1 MSALVRT
8 FQSKFA
14 HGPGPTTDRHLPEQ
28 DVRDFLAR
36 VRDEAKEKNLH
47 FFAVADNPLGGASV
61 TVGSS
66 PAVVNARKAHMRW
79 ERKSGIDPKHD
90 WSKHASSFEGAFTKD
105 SELAKESSRMSALV
119 RTLQSKTAA
128 TRYAKIIRGA
138 EQLKSLPAGTPLT
151 PAQKLMQEQA
161 SAVLANPKIGPV
173 AAAAP
178 KDWLDYIGKFHA
190 GRYLEKPERAA
201 ALAEAANPTT
211 LPGRLKELLQTPHRE
226 IVEAAATN
234 PNVDLRDVRQH
245 YQAVPRL
252 AEANPSLALQRMID
266 PLAKPPEKLPAW
278 KMRTPEQWL
287 GPGDYER
294 TLAHMRENGTSRYSL
309 SSGFS
314 EGHSF
319 PGNAH
324 YATFGE
330 SPALFAKRRAMW
342 DRRGIGPWSVPPADL
357 QEFLALPKTA
367 AFVAQRP
374 LPAVGSVQEALQGTR
389 GIEGLFASSAANPQL
404 AAELPPGKRGV
415 LFTRNLEETRK
426 HLADALKIPVEQV
439 NERVAELIRRS
450 TMRHELTHAM
460 RERAGKMEGF
470 GKPGLRNVLRSY
482 REEGIAS
489 MEGLR
494 ALEKLKAHQT
504 NPELVAQIA
513 TGTLPGIQTSVQH
526 AYKPHGGILRGALS
540 GSLKPLLPIAERL
553 GVLTKKA
560 AAKNVTFA
568 GVPVRIDRPKGYVQ
582 KGVGPDGN
590 VRYRTYH
597 TDYGYIPGTKGGD
610 GEGFDVF
617 LGPKENGRAFLIH
630 QKKDD
635 GTFDEFKLMLGYAD
649 PQSAK
654 AMYLKHIPQKYMG
667 SFQEVPVAMIQG
679 LRGKEVNHKQ
689 IMMKKA
695 EAVWDSFFD
704 NIE

>member
-1 MSALVRT
+1 
-8 FQSKFA
+8 
-14 HGPGPTTDRHLPEQ
+14 
-28 DVRDFLAR
+28 
-36 VRDEAKEKNLH
+36 
-47 FFAVADNPLGGASV
+47 
-61 TVGSS
+61 
-66 PAVVNARKAHMRW
+66 
-79 ERKSGIDPKHD
+79 
-90 WSKHASSFEGAFTKD
+90 
-105 SELAKESSRMSALV
+105 MSALV

-128 TRYAKIIRGA
+128 TRYAKIVRGA

-178 KDWLDYIGKFHA
+178 KDWLDYIGSFHT
-190 GRYLEKPERAA
+190 GRHLDKPERAA

-211 LPGRLKELLQTPHRE
+211 LSGRLKELLQTPHRE

-278 KMRTPEQWL
+278 RMRTPMEWPGL
-287 GPGDYER
+287 GDSR
-294 TLAHMRENGTSRYSL
+294 RSLAHMQENGPTLNVLRKPL
-309 SSGFS
+309 ALAPQDV
-314 EGHSF
+314 HQV
-319 PGNAH
+319 PGGAH
-324 YATFGE
+324 QATLGD
-330 SPALFAKRRAMW
+330 SPAMFAKRRALW
-342 DRRGIGPWSVPPADL
+342 NRRGVGPWAIPPGDV

-374 LPAVGSVQEALQGTR
+374 LPPVGSVQEALQGTR
-389 GIEGLFASSAANPQL
+389 GIEGLFASAAANPQL

-494 ALEKLKAHQT
+494 ALENLKAHQT

-568 GVPVRIDRPKGYVQ
+568 GVPVRIDRPKGFVQ

-597 TDYGYIPGTKGGD
+597 ADYGYIPGTKGGD

-679 LRGKEVNHKQ
+679 LRGKEVNRKQ

>member
-1 MSALVRT
+1 MKLAANRMMKILDQAKRLAPQSVTGALSPVQERTMQQAEALMAHPATSRLSQSALERPKTLFDHYVSVQPRP
-8 FQSKFA
+8 Q
-14 HGPGPTTDRHLPEQ
+14 G
-28 DVRDFLAR
+28 
-36 VRDEAKEKNLH
+36 NLH
-47 FFAVADNPLGGASV
+47 DL
-61 TVGSS
+61 
-66 PAVVNARKAHMRW
+66 
-79 ERKSGIDPKHD
+79 
-90 WSKHASSFEGAFTKD
+90 
-105 SELAKESSRMSALV
+105 
-119 RTLQSKTAA
+119 
-128 TRYAKIIRGA
+128 
-138 EQLKSLPAGTPLT
+138 
-151 PAQKLMQEQA
+151 
-161 SAVLANPKIGPV
+161 
-173 AAAAP
+173 
-178 KDWLDYIGKFHA
+178 
-190 GRYLEKPERAA
+190 
-201 ALAEAANPTT
+201 LAEASNPATSAA
-211 LPGRLKELLQTPHRE
+211 RLGELASTPFRE
-226 IVEAAATN
+226 VVEAAAVN
-234 PNVDLRDVRQH
+234 PNAGAELSRVHQLRPDLAEKNPATALMRMMDPLSSPPKMNEWEMRAFKSDLRSKGNRRFHENLWDHVFTQRPLRIGNER
-245 YQAVPRL
+245 V
-252 AEANPSLALQRMID
+252 EARTDHKDMLGGRRPGRPGWNISTLSDPGSRALQALERS
-266 PLAKPPEKLPAW
+266 PRSQELESLRFPSEKRAFL
-278 KMRTPEQWL
+278 
-287 GPGDYER
+287 
-294 TLAHMRENGTSRYSL
+294 REKT
-309 SSGFS
+309 
-314 EGHSF
+314 
-319 PGNAH
+319 A
-324 YATFGE
+324 A
-330 SPALFAKRRAMW
+330 
-342 DRRGIGPWSVPPADL
+342 
-357 QEFLALPKTA
+357 PKTA

-374 LPAVGSVQEALQGTR
+374 LPPVGSVQEALQGTR
-389 GIEGLFASSAANPQL
+389 GIEGLFASAAANPQL

-494 ALEKLKAHQT
+494 ALENLKAHQT

-568 GVPVRIDRPKGYVQ
+568 GVPVRIDRPKGFVQ

-597 TDYGYIPGTKGGD
+597 ADYGYIPGTKGGD